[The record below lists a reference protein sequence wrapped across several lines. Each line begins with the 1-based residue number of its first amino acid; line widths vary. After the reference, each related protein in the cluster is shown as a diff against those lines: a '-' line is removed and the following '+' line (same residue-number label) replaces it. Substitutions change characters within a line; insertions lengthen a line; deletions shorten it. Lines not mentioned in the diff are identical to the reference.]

1 MKKNLKNK
9 IALIIAVLLIC
20 LYGIFGI
27 PSGLSGKALLEG
39 MSSRI
44 HLGLDLRGG
53 AHLIL
58 QVKVEEAVSAE
69 TDNLVAQIQ
78 QDLKRANLTYS
89 QVYKPDPTKPT
100 LIRVEGTPVASS
112 NAVRTLLDTKYSNEY
127 DLDSGSDN
135 AWTLNH
141 EADRA
146 ESARREDGAAGH
158 CCPRRSRERTGRQ
171 RACDSGV
178 RPGRQRDPGRTAGRA
193 KRERDRKDHP
203 GNQPPGGPRRCR
215 RPL

>member
-39 MSSRI
+39 MSGRI

-69 TDNLVAQIQ
+69 TDNVVAQIQ
-78 QDLKRANLTYS
+78 QD
-89 QVYKPDPTKPT
+89 
-100 LIRVEGTPVASS
+100 
-112 NAVRTLLDTKYSNEY
+112 
-127 DLDSGSDN
+127 
-135 AWTLNH
+135 
-141 EADRA
+141 
-146 ESARREDGAAGH
+146 
-158 CCPRRSRERTGRQ
+158 
-171 RACDSGV
+171 
-178 RPGRQRDPGRTAGRA
+178 
-193 KRERDRKDHP
+193 
-203 GNQPPGGPRRCR
+203 
-215 RPL
+215 

>member
-39 MSSRI
+39 MSGRI

-69 TDNLVAQIQ
+69 TDNVVAQIQ
-78 QDLKRANLTYS
+78 QDLKGASLTYS
-89 QVYKPDPTKPT
+89 QVYKPDPAKPT

-127 DLDSGSDN
+127 NLDSGSDN
-135 AWTLNH
+135 AWTLNMK
-141 EADRA
+141 
-146 ESARREDGAAGH
+146 
-158 CCPRRSRERTGRQ
+158 P
-171 RACDSGV
+171 
-178 RPGRQRDPGRTAGRA
+178 TAPKA
-193 KRERDRKDHP
+193 KRR
-203 GNQPPGGPRRCR
+203 QCS
-215 RPL
+215 RPLLPSGIA